1 MCLHLAYR
9 PQFSFIISDKR
20 NHTLSLTGNLFIY
33 NIITYLF
40 VVMIALHGLAYD
52 YYLMDGNL
60 RFLPIGHCD
69 RILSVTNSK
78 IMHSLASWIVQ
89 AKISYLKIAFKN
101 SLWGYLLVHF
111 KGYPL

>member
-52 YYLMDGNL
+52 YYLIDGNL
-60 RFLPIGHCD
+60 HFCRLVTVIEFYPFPIP
-69 RILSVTNSK
+69 K
-78 IMHSLASWIVQ
+78 FMHSLA
-89 AKISYLKIAFKN
+89 
-101 SLWGYLLVHF
+101 
-111 KGYPL
+111 